1 MQATELKK
9 ENDSLRQLAEDA
21 RTKLDN
27 YHIQMKHLATD
38 LKEAKMTVEKIKEE
52 NQELKKAVLVA
63 GDFNGDGRADVSD
76 AMDIC
81 LLLLQE
87 ETIACHQEGDAND
100 DGRIDVGD
108 ALYIINQSLAG
119 ER

>member
-1 MQATELKK
+1 MK
-9 ENDSLRQLAEDA
+9 QLA
-21 RTKLDN
+21 
-27 YHIQMKHLATD
+27 ID
-38 LKEAKMTVEKIKEE
+38 LKEAKMTVEKIEKENE
-52 NQELKKAVLVA
+52 YLKKAALVA

-81 LLLLQE
+81 RRLLKE
-87 ETIACHQEGDAND
+87 ETIACHQEGDANN

-108 ALYIINQSLAG
+108 ALYIVNQSLAG